1 MGNYKTVKVKAIPS
15 KKGTNSR
22 KELTVGVTSQ
32 IIDMILVPKP
42 ITSDNSTRFLAYS
55 NDEGLFWTT
64 G

>member
-32 IIDMILVPKP
+32 VTEMILIPKP
-42 ITSDNSTRFLAYS
+42 ITTDSTTRFLAYS
-55 NDEGLFWTT
+55 NAEGLYWVAV
-64 G
+64 

>member
-32 IIDMILVPKP
+32 VTEMILIPKP
-42 ITSDNSTRFLAYS
+42 ITTDSTIQFLAYS
-55 NDEGLFWTT
+55 NAEGLHWLAF
-64 G
+64 